1 MLYGTLAE
9 RSCWLSQNISGPYQP
24 KLFMTFRMLKINVH
38 KAGLDTTDRTDK
50 ATGTSVVL
58 RRHTLTRLPRRT
70 FLRGAGILM
79 SGRAASA
86 VGRAQHQGGSAC
98 VGQRPMRARNGLMS
112 LPVLSGY
119 MQTSLKEMPFDGS
132 RLFGGKTVS
141 VLEQFI
147 DGSSTII
154 GLNDTSKAI
163 APTCARNLEANSGGR
178 LTGHQPS
185 CPVMQ

>member
-1 MLYGTLAE
+1 MESQERWFPRLVYPLNPSTQFVCCAGEHMLYGTLAE

-112 LPVLSGY
+112 LPVFSGY
-119 MQTSLKEMPFDGS
+119 MQTSLKEMPLMAPGYS
-132 RLFGGKTVS
+132 VERLFRCW
-141 VLEQFI
+141 
-147 DGSSTII
+147 
-154 GLNDTSKAI
+154 N
-163 APTCARNLEANSGGR
+163 NS
-178 LTGHQPS
+178 
-185 CPVMQ
+185 